1 MVQAVTTREEIVS
14 VATELVQTRS
24 FLGFSFQDI
33 ADRVGIR
40 KASLYHHF
48 PTKDSLA
55 EAVLKEVRSGLRRAL
70 DEAAGES
77 VPARLRTYFRIYRD
91 VLDAGQ
97 KVCPGGAFVPGWGT
111 LPERLHHEVVGLERD
126 QERWL
131 AGVIEEGREE
141 GRFAHLPG
149 TAEDVALWIFS
160 TVQGALL
167 SARASGRK
175 GDFDRVVT
183 QLEAALLAA

>member
-1 MVQAVTTREEIVS
+1 MTTRDEIMA
-14 VATELVQTRS
+14 VARELVQTRS

-48 PTKDSLA
+48 PTKESLA
-55 EAVLKEVRSGLRRAL
+55 EAVLKEVRSELRNVLGR
-70 DEAAGES
+70 AAGQS
-77 VPARLRTYFRIYRD
+77 IPDQLHAYFRIYRD
-91 VLDAGQ
+91 FLQAGQ
-97 KVCPGGAFVPGWGT
+97 RVCPGGAFVPGWET
-111 LPERLHHEVVGLERD
+111 LAERLHHEVIGLEHD

-131 AGVIEEGREE
+131 AGVIERGREE
-141 GRFAHLPG
+141 GYFAHLSG
-149 TAEDVALWIFS
+149 TSEDVALWIFS

-175 GDFDRVVT
+175 ADFDRVVV
-183 QLEAALLAA
+183 QLEAALLPG